1 MSLDR
6 LIDLAKRTGDRLI
19 IHDPYSNRDMVIMDV
34 EQYTRLLEG
43 RTFVHDLTSQ
53 QMVDKI
59 NRDVSIWRSN
69 HEEDEQEELAAG
81 LYEEV
86 LDMPLFQQDEET
98 DDFDDEDT
106 DDIEDGWDCI
116 GDLVE
121 EQYGNAFQKET
132 PTVEQV
138 THTTFAYE
146 DLPQEEEEDLAST
159 DLVYEIPVTE
169 ETHFVQPVAIER
181 YPQNPPSQHIP
192 RVQMPETAF
201 GGVYTPLKEKER
213 SPIFFEE
220 PLS

>member
-19 IHDPYSNRDMVIMDV
+19 IHDPYTNRDMVIMDV
-34 EQYTRLLEG
+34 DQYTRLLEG
-43 RTFVHDLTSQ
+43 RTSVHDLTSQ

-86 LDMPLFQQDEET
+86 LDMPLFQENFEQ
-98 DDFDDEDT
+98 DDEDSSE
-106 DDIEDGWDCI
+106 DDWESI
-116 GDLVE
+116 GDVVE
-121 EQYGNAFQKET
+121 EHYGDFFQKET
-132 PTVEQV
+132 SSVSEKV
-138 THTTFAYE
+138 THTPFSYE
-146 DLPQEEEEDLAST
+146 DLPQEQEGDVAST

-169 ETHFVQPVAIER
+169 ELNFVQPVSVET
-181 YPQNPPSQHIP
+181 YPQNPPPQHIP
-192 RVQMPETAF
+192 RVHMPETAF
-201 GGVYTPLKEKER
+201 GGVQKPLKEKER